1 MDQPTKV
8 AESELVRV
16 RSVIAGL
23 SLAGAV
29 SLDAVSGRLQ
39 TSPRTLQRRLT
50 GLGISF
56 REVVEE
62 ARFEIAC
69 ALLRGTDL
77 KVQEIAARL
86 GYATPSS
93 FTRAFGRW
101 AGCSPS
107 AFRRATP
114 RDISLA
120 RNGQKH
126 IAAPRINDA
135 NQDTPKEP

>member
-1 MDQPTKV
+1 MDQRAKV
-8 AESELVRV
+8 AESELTRV
-16 RSVIAGL
+16 RSVIAAL

-29 SLDAVSGRLQ
+29 SLEAVAGRLQ
-39 TSPRTLQRRLT
+39 TSPRTLQRRLK

-56 REVVEE
+56 REVVEG
-62 ARFEIAC
+62 ARFEIAA

-86 GYATPSS
+86 GYATPGT
-93 FTRAFGRW
+93 FARAFRRW
-101 AGCSPS
+101 AGCSPR
-107 AFRRATP
+107 AFRTATP
-114 RDISLA
+114 PGIRMA